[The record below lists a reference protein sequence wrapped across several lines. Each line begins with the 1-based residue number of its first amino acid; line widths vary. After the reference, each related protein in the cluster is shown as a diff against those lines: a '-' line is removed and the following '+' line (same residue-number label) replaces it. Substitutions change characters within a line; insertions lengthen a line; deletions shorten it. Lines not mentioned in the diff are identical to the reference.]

1 MTIAA
6 KYANLLY
13 RTAAEHPKEAQGALQ
28 ALVTMLKSRHLEK
41 MLPAIY
47 AEYQK
52 LALHSERLA
61 MHSEST
67 PERERT
73 RVLLELYRKLIA
85 TT

>member
-6 KYANLLY
+6 KYAHLLY
-13 RTAAEHPKEAQGALQ
+13 RVAKENPEEAAEALQ
-28 ALVTMLKSRHLEK
+28 ALIAILAARHLEK
-41 MLPAIY
+41 MLPEIY

-52 LALHSERLA
+52 LVLHSERRKLHLA
-61 MHSEST
+61 ST

-85 TT
+85 TP

>member
-1 MTIAA
+1 MKIAA
-6 KYANLLY
+6 KYAHFLY
-13 RTAAEHPKEAQGALQ
+13 RTAEEHPEEAAEALQ

-41 MLPAIY
+41 MLPQIY

-52 LALHSERLA
+52 LTLGGERRALHVA
-61 MHSEST
+61 HT
-67 PERERT
+67 PRRERT

>member
-1 MTIAA
+1 MKIAA
-6 KYANLLY
+6 KYAHLLY
-13 RTAAEHPKEAQGALQ
+13 RIAAEHPEEAAEALQ

-41 MLPAIY
+41 MLPQIY

-52 LALHSERLA
+52 LTLGGERRALHVA
-61 MHSEST
+61 HT
-67 PERERT
+67 PRRERT